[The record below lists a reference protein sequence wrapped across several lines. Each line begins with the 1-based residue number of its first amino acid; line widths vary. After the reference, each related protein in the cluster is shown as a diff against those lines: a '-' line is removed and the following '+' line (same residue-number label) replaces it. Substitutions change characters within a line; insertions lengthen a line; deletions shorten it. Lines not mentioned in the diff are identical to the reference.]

1 MAAIICIREN
11 QLREVVEM
19 PEIDLKKFKFKFM
32 FNSENMEEFIK
43 DLGIEVLRDA
53 PILSGCIKL
62 LKGSKYKINGKET
75 GTNRDNIYKQIFE
88 DGRQLTIVNDF
99 YDNTH
104 MILVF
109 TNHYVDT
116 SDRNPD
122 FSLTDPE
129 IDLVIGELSDKLRL
143 YEGLPITTLE
153 LYKSGIYNDDNIAWC
168 LYSSFTGFNT
178 PDIDVHKKSMSASE
192 NKPEIYVGVIHGD
205 VNGAITTTNR
215 VTENGLDPG
224 IFDGCD
230 FVIAGHIHKRQ
241 EIKKN
246 GVPIVYCSSI
256 RQRDMGESINGH
268 GFVLWDVED
277 AEDIE
282 YKYVDIPN
290 PDGGFYKFVVNDI
303 SDIENDKEE
312 LLNY

>member
-1 MAAIICIREN
+1 MVTKIIACSDIHI
-11 QLREVVEM
+11 
-19 PEIDLKKFKFKFM
+19 P
-32 FNSENMEEFIK
+32 S
-43 DLGIEVLRDA
+43 
-53 PILSGCIKL
+53 
-62 LKGSKYKINGKET
+62 LKGIDELKET
-75 GTNRDNIYKQIFE
+75 LTVFIEKCKKIVKDEDGPENVRIVVAGDIFHNKLAITNESILCAHWFFSELDKICKTFIVIGNHDFLMNNTGRVDSLSPLFEIGSYKQVYFL
-88 DGRQLTIVNDF
+88 DK
-99 YDNTH
+99 
-104 MILVF
+104 
-109 TNHYVDT
+109 
-116 SDRNPD
+116 
-122 FSLTDPE
+122 
-129 IDLVIGELSDKLRL
+129 EL
-143 YEGLPITTLE
+143 GLQ
-153 LYKSGIYNDDNIAWC
+153 SGIYKDDNIAWC

-178 PDIDVHKKSMSASE
+178 PDINVHKEAEKGTDNPA
-192 NKPEIYVGVIHGD
+192 EIYVGVIHGD

-246 GVPIVYCSSI
+246 GVRIVYCSSI

-277 AEDIE
+277 KEDIE

-290 PDGGFYKFVVNDI
+290 VDGGFYKFVVNSI

>member
-1 MAAIICIREN
+1 MVTKIIACSDIHI
-11 QLREVVEM
+11 
-19 PEIDLKKFKFKFM
+19 P
-32 FNSENMEEFIK
+32 S
-43 DLGIEVLRDA
+43 
-53 PILSGCIKL
+53 
-62 LKGSKYKINGKET
+62 LKGIDELKET
-75 GTNRDNIYKQIFE
+75 LTVFIEKCKKIVKDEDGPENVRIVVAGDVFHNKLAITNESILCAHWFFSELDKICKTFIVIGNHDFLMNNTGRVDSLSPLFEIGSYKQVYFL
-88 DGRQLTIVNDF
+88 DK
-99 YDNTH
+99 
-104 MILVF
+104 
-109 TNHYVDT
+109 
-116 SDRNPD
+116 
-122 FSLTDPE
+122 
-129 IDLVIGELSDKLRL
+129 EL
-143 YEGLPITTLE
+143 GLQ
-153 LYKSGIYNDDNIAWC
+153 SGIYKDDNIAWC

-178 PDIDVHKKSMSASE
+178 PDINVHKEAEKGTDNPA
-192 NKPEIYVGVIHGD
+192 EIYVGVIHGD

-246 GVPIVYCSSI
+246 GVRIVYCSSI

-277 AEDIE
+277 KEDIE

-290 PDGGFYKFVVNDI
+290 VDGGFYKFVVNSI

>member
-1 MAAIICIREN
+1 MVTKIIACSDIHI
-11 QLREVVEM
+11 
-19 PEIDLKKFKFKFM
+19 P
-32 FNSENMEEFIK
+32 S
-43 DLGIEVLRDA
+43 
-53 PILSGCIKL
+53 
-62 LKGSKYKINGKET
+62 LKGIDELKET
-75 GTNRDNIYKQIFE
+75 LAVFIEKCKKIVKEE
-88 DGRQLTIVNDF
+88 DGPENVRIVVAGDIFHNKLAIT
-99 YDNTH
+99 NES
-104 MILVF
+104 ILCAHWF
-109 TNHYVDT
+109 
-116 SDRNPD
+116 
-122 FSLTDPE
+122 FSELDKICKTF
-129 IDLVIGELSDKLRL
+129 IVIGNHDFLMNNTGRVDSLSPLFEIGSYNQVYFLDKEL
-143 YEGLPITTLE
+143 GLQ
-153 LYKSGIYNDDNIAWC
+153 SGIYKDDNIAWC

-178 PDIDVHKKSMSASE
+178 PDINVHKEAEKGTDNPA
-192 NKPEIYVGVIHGD
+192 EIYVGVIHGD

-246 GVPIVYCSSI
+246 GVRIVYCSSI

-268 GFVLWDVED
+268 GFVVWDTED

>member
-1 MAAIICIREN
+1 MVTKIIACSDIHI
-11 QLREVVEM
+11 
-19 PEIDLKKFKFKFM
+19 P
-32 FNSENMEEFIK
+32 S
-43 DLGIEVLRDA
+43 
-53 PILSGCIKL
+53 
-62 LKGSKYKINGKET
+62 LKGIDELKET
-75 GTNRDNIYKQIFE
+75 LTVFLEKCRKIVKEE
-88 DGRQLTIVNDF
+88 DGPENVRVVVAGDIFHQKIAITNES
-99 YDNTH
+99 
-104 MILVF
+104 ILCANWF
-109 TNHYVDT
+109 
-116 SDRNPD
+116 
-122 FSLTDPE
+122 FSELDKICKTF
-129 IDLVIGELSDKLRL
+129 IVIGNHDFLMNNTGRVDSLSPLFEIGSYEQVYFLDKELDF
-143 YEGLPITTLE
+143 
-153 LYKSGIYNDDNIAWC
+153 KSGVYKDDNVAWC

-178 PDIDVHKKSMSASE
+178 PEIEVFREADGGTSNPADV
-192 NKPEIYVGVIHGD
+192 YVGVIHGD

-246 GVPIVYCSSI
+246 GIRIVYCSSI

-268 GFVLWDVED
+268 GFVLWDIED
-277 AEDIE
+277 PEDIE

-303 SDIENDKEE
+303 SDIQNDKEE

>member
-1 MAAIICIREN
+1 MVTKIIACSDIHI
-11 QLREVVEM
+11 
-19 PEIDLKKFKFKFM
+19 P
-32 FNSENMEEFIK
+32 S
-43 DLGIEVLRDA
+43 
-53 PILSGCIKL
+53 
-62 LKGSKYKINGKET
+62 LKGIDELKET
-75 GTNRDNIYKQIFE
+75 LTVFIEKCKKIVKDEDGPENVRIVVAGDIFHNKLAITNESILCAHWFFSELDKICKTFIVIGNHDFLMNNTGRVDSLSPLFEIGSYKQVYFL
-88 DGRQLTIVNDF
+88 DK
-99 YDNTH
+99 
-104 MILVF
+104 
-109 TNHYVDT
+109 
-116 SDRNPD
+116 
-122 FSLTDPE
+122 
-129 IDLVIGELSDKLRL
+129 EL
-143 YEGLPITTLE
+143 GLQ
-153 LYKSGIYNDDNIAWC
+153 SGIYKDDNIAWC

-178 PDIDVHKKSMSASE
+178 PDINVHKEAEKGTDNPA
-192 NKPEIYVGVIHGD
+192 EIYVGVIHGD

-246 GVPIVYCSSI
+246 GVRIVYCSSI

-268 GFVLWDVED
+268 GFVLWDIED
-277 AEDIE
+277 PENIE

-303 SDIENDKEE
+303 SDIQNDKEE

>member
-1 MAAIICIREN
+1 MVTKIIACSDIHIPS
-11 QLREVVEM
+11 LKG
-19 PEIDLKKFKFKFM
+19 IDELKETLTVFIEKCKKIVKDEDG
-32 FNSENMEEFIK
+32 SENVRIVVAGDIFHNKLAITNESILCAHWFFSELDKICKTFIVIGNH
-43 DLGIEVLRDA
+43 DFLMNNTGRVDSLR
-53 PILSGCIKL
+53 PLFEI
-62 LKGSKYKINGKET
+62 GS
-75 GTNRDNIYKQIFE
+75 YKQVYFL
-88 DGRQLTIVNDF
+88 DK
-99 YDNTH
+99 
-104 MILVF
+104 
-109 TNHYVDT
+109 
-116 SDRNPD
+116 
-122 FSLTDPE
+122 
-129 IDLVIGELSDKLRL
+129 EL
-143 YEGLPITTLE
+143 GLQ
-153 LYKSGIYNDDNIAWC
+153 SGIYKDDNIAWC

-178 PDIDVHKKSMSASE
+178 PDINVHKEAEKGTDNPA
-192 NKPEIYVGVIHGD
+192 EIYVGVIHGD

-246 GVPIVYCSSI
+246 GVRIVYCSSI

-268 GFVLWDVED
+268 GFVVWDTED

-290 PDGGFYKFVVNDI
+290 PNGGFYKFVVNDI
-303 SDIENDKEE
+303 SDIQNDKEE

>member
-1 MAAIICIREN
+1 MVTKIIACSDIHIPS
-11 QLREVVEM
+11 LKG
-19 PEIDLKKFKFKFM
+19 IDELKETLTVFIEKCKKIVKDEDG
-32 FNSENMEEFIK
+32 SENVRIVVAGDIFHNKLAITNESILCAHWFFSELDKICKTFIVIGNH
-43 DLGIEVLRDA
+43 DFLMNNTGRVDS
-53 PILSGCIKL
+53 LSPLFEI
-62 LKGSKYKINGKET
+62 GS
-75 GTNRDNIYKQIFE
+75 YKQVYFL
-88 DGRQLTIVNDF
+88 DK
-99 YDNTH
+99 
-104 MILVF
+104 
-109 TNHYVDT
+109 
-116 SDRNPD
+116 
-122 FSLTDPE
+122 
-129 IDLVIGELSDKLRL
+129 EL
-143 YEGLPITTLE
+143 GLQ
-153 LYKSGIYNDDNIAWC
+153 SGIYKDDNIAWC

-178 PDIDVHKKSMSASE
+178 PDINVHKEAEKGTDNPA
-192 NKPEIYVGVIHGD
+192 EIYVGVIHGD

-246 GVPIVYCSSI
+246 GVRIVYCSSI

-268 GFVLWDVED
+268 GFVVWDTED

-290 PDGGFYKFVVNDI
+290 PNGGFYKFVVNDI
-303 SDIENDKEE
+303 SDIQNDKEE

>member
-153 LYKSGIYNDDNIAWC
+153 LYKSGIYKDD
-168 LYSSFTGFNT
+168 
-178 PDIDVHKKSMSASE
+178 DSAIE
-192 NKPEIYVGVIHGD
+192 RFKM
-205 VNGAITTTNR
+205 
-215 VTENGLDPG
+215 
-224 IFDGCD
+224 
-230 FVIAGHIHKRQ
+230 RQ
-241 EIKKN
+241 EDIQEQNKN
-246 GVPIVYCSSI
+246 KYKQQLITHFE
-256 RQRDMGESINGH
+256 ESFKFRLITFYTKLREFG
-268 GFVLWDVED
+268 L
-277 AEDIE
+277 EDIMRKLDE
-282 YKYVDIPN
+282 FGYLDERFRGDDI
-290 PDGGFYKFVVNDI
+290 FIYEEEARRLLARRLCAMSFKNDI
-303 SDIENDKEE
+303 EILMNQGIIDKSR
-312 LLNY
+312 LTYKI

>member
-1 MAAIICIREN
+1 MEKNIDNEILKNMYTAQLAMHSQEMIGII
-11 QLREVVEM
+11 
-19 PEIDLKKFKFKFM
+19 PEITFFEFMDKIKTEPYDGREEFDLIRAELPDWVKELDLK
-32 FNSENMEEFIK
+32 
-43 DLGIEVLRDA
+43 
-53 PILSGCIKL
+53 SGV
-62 LKGSKYKINGKET
+62 YT
-75 GTNRDNIYKQIFE
+75 
-88 DGRQLTIVNDF
+88 
-99 YDNTH
+99 
-104 MILVF
+104 
-109 TNHYVDT
+109 
-116 SDRNPD
+116 
-122 FSLTDPE
+122 
-129 IDLVIGELSDKLRL
+129 
-143 YEGLPITTLE
+143 
-153 LYKSGIYNDDNIAWC
+153 DDNIAWC

-178 PDIDVHKKSMSASE
+178 PDIAMHKE
-192 NKPEIYVGVIHGD
+192 VNKDKDLIYVGVIHGD

-215 VTENGLDPG
+215 VTDNGLDPG

-246 GVPIVYCSSI
+246 GVRIVYCSSI

-277 AEDIE
+277 KEDIE

-290 PDGGFYKFVVNDI
+290 VDGGYYKFVVNSI

>member
-1 MAAIICIREN
+1 MVTKIIACSDIHI
-11 QLREVVEM
+11 
-19 PEIDLKKFKFKFM
+19 P
-32 FNSENMEEFIK
+32 S
-43 DLGIEVLRDA
+43 
-53 PILSGCIKL
+53 
-62 LKGSKYKINGKET
+62 LKGIDELKET
-75 GTNRDNIYKQIFE
+75 LTVFIEKCKKIVEDEDGPENVRIVVAGDVFHNKLAITNESILCANWFFSELDKICKTFIVIGNHDFLMNNTGRVDSLSPLFEIGSYKQVYFL
-88 DGRQLTIVNDF
+88 DK
-99 YDNTH
+99 
-104 MILVF
+104 
-109 TNHYVDT
+109 
-116 SDRNPD
+116 
-122 FSLTDPE
+122 
-129 IDLVIGELSDKLRL
+129 EL
-143 YEGLPITTLE
+143 GLQ
-153 LYKSGIYNDDNIAWC
+153 SGIYKDDNIAWC

-178 PDIDVHKKSMSASE
+178 PDINVHKEAEKGTDNPA
-192 NKPEIYVGVIHGD
+192 EIYVGVIHGD

-246 GVPIVYCSSI
+246 GVRIVYCSSI

-268 GFVLWDVED
+268 GFVLWDIED
-277 AEDIE
+277 PEDIE

-303 SDIENDKEE
+303 SDIQNDKEE

>member
-1 MAAIICIREN
+1 MVTKIIACSDIHI
-11 QLREVVEM
+11 
-19 PEIDLKKFKFKFM
+19 P
-32 FNSENMEEFIK
+32 S
-43 DLGIEVLRDA
+43 
-53 PILSGCIKL
+53 
-62 LKGSKYKINGKET
+62 LKGIDELKET
-75 GTNRDNIYKQIFE
+75 LTVFIEKCKKIVKDEDGPKNVRIVVAGDIFHNKLAITNESILCAHWFFSELDKICKTFIVIGNHDFLMNNTGRVDSLSPLFEIGSYKQVYFL
-88 DGRQLTIVNDF
+88 DK
-99 YDNTH
+99 
-104 MILVF
+104 
-109 TNHYVDT
+109 
-116 SDRNPD
+116 
-122 FSLTDPE
+122 
-129 IDLVIGELSDKLRL
+129 EL
-143 YEGLPITTLE
+143 GLQ
-153 LYKSGIYNDDNIAWC
+153 SGIYKDDNIAWC

-178 PDIDVHKKSMSASE
+178 PDINVHKEAEKGTDNPA
-192 NKPEIYVGVIHGD
+192 EIYVGVIHGD

-246 GVPIVYCSSI
+246 GVRIVYCSSI

-268 GFVLWDVED
+268 GFVVWDTED

-290 PDGGFYKFVVNDI
+290 PNGGFYKFVVNDI
-303 SDIENDKEE
+303 SDIQNDKEE

>member
-1 MAAIICIREN
+1 MVTKIIACSDIHI
-11 QLREVVEM
+11 
-19 PEIDLKKFKFKFM
+19 P
-32 FNSENMEEFIK
+32 S
-43 DLGIEVLRDA
+43 
-53 PILSGCIKL
+53 
-62 LKGSKYKINGKET
+62 LKGIDELKET
-75 GTNRDNIYKQIFE
+75 LTVFIEKCKKIVKDE
-88 DGRQLTIVNDF
+88 DGPENVRIVVAGDIFHNKLAIT
-99 YDNTH
+99 NES
-104 MILVF
+104 ILCAHWF
-109 TNHYVDT
+109 
-116 SDRNPD
+116 
-122 FSLTDPE
+122 FSELDKICKTF
-129 IDLVIGELSDKLRL
+129 IVIGNHDFLMNNTGRVDSLSPLFEIGSYEQVYFLDKEL
-143 YEGLPITTLE
+143 GLQ
-153 LYKSGIYNDDNIAWC
+153 SGIYKDDNIAWC

-178 PDIDVHKKSMSASE
+178 PDINVHKEAEKGTDNPA
-192 NKPEIYVGVIHGD
+192 EIYVGVIHGD

-246 GVPIVYCSSI
+246 GVRIVYCSSI

-268 GFVLWDVED
+268 GFVVWDTED

-290 PDGGFYKFVVNDI
+290 PNGGFYKFVVNDI
-303 SDIENDKEE
+303 SDIQNDKEE

>member
-1 MAAIICIREN
+1 MVTKIIACSDIHI
-11 QLREVVEM
+11 
-19 PEIDLKKFKFKFM
+19 P
-32 FNSENMEEFIK
+32 S
-43 DLGIEVLRDA
+43 
-53 PILSGCIKL
+53 
-62 LKGSKYKINGKET
+62 LKGIDELKET
-75 GTNRDNIYKQIFE
+75 LTVFIEKCKKIVKDE
-88 DGRQLTIVNDF
+88 DGPENVRIVVAGDIFHNKLAIT
-99 YDNTH
+99 NES
-104 MILVF
+104 ILCAHWF
-109 TNHYVDT
+109 
-116 SDRNPD
+116 
-122 FSLTDPE
+122 FSELDKICKTF
-129 IDLVIGELSDKLRL
+129 IVIGNHDFLMNNTGRVDSLSPLFEIGSYNQVYFLDKEL
-143 YEGLPITTLE
+143 GLQ
-153 LYKSGIYNDDNIAWC
+153 SGIYKDDNIAWC

-178 PDIDVHKKSMSASE
+178 PDINVHKEVEKGTDNPA
-192 NKPEIYVGVIHGD
+192 EIYVGVIHGD

-246 GVPIVYCSSI
+246 GVRIVYCSSI

-268 GFVLWDVED
+268 GFVVWDTED

-290 PDGGFYKFVVNDI
+290 PNGGFYKFVVNDI
-303 SDIENDKEE
+303 SDIQNDKEE

>member
-1 MAAIICIREN
+1 MVTKIIACSDIHIPQLKGIDEIKEILSRFLTECKKIVENEDGPENVRIVVAGDIFHNKNQITPESIMAANWFFSELDKICKTFIVIGNHDFLMNNTGRVDS
-11 QLREVVEM
+11 LS
-19 PEIDLKKFKFKFM
+19 PLFEI
-32 FNSENMEEFIK
+32 
-43 DLGIEVLRDA
+43 
-53 PILSGCIKL
+53 
-62 LKGSKYKINGKET
+62 GS
-75 GTNRDNIYKQIFE
+75 YKQVYFL
-88 DGRQLTIVNDF
+88 DK
-99 YDNTH
+99 
-104 MILVF
+104 
-109 TNHYVDT
+109 
-116 SDRNPD
+116 
-122 FSLTDPE
+122 
-129 IDLVIGELSDKLRL
+129 EL
-143 YEGLPITTLE
+143 GLQ
-153 LYKSGIYNDDNIAWC
+153 SGIYKDDNIAWC

-178 PDIDVHKKSMSASE
+178 P
-192 NKPEIYVGVIHGD
+192 EIEMFREADSGTSNPANVYVGVIHGD

-246 GVPIVYCSSI
+246 GVRIVYCSSI

-277 AEDIE
+277 PEDIE

-290 PDGGFYKFVVNDI
+290 PNGGFYKFVVNDI
-303 SDIENDKEE
+303 SDIQNDKEE

>member
-1 MAAIICIREN
+1 MVTKIIACSDIHI
-11 QLREVVEM
+11 
-19 PEIDLKKFKFKFM
+19 P
-32 FNSENMEEFIK
+32 S
-43 DLGIEVLRDA
+43 
-53 PILSGCIKL
+53 
-62 LKGSKYKINGKET
+62 LKGIDELKET
-75 GTNRDNIYKQIFE
+75 LTVFIEKCKKIVKDEDGPENVRIVVAGDIFHNKLAITNESILCAHWFFSELDKICKTFIVIGNHDFLMNNTGRVDSLSPLFEIGSYKQVYFL
-88 DGRQLTIVNDF
+88 DK
-99 YDNTH
+99 
-104 MILVF
+104 
-109 TNHYVDT
+109 
-116 SDRNPD
+116 
-122 FSLTDPE
+122 
-129 IDLVIGELSDKLRL
+129 EL
-143 YEGLPITTLE
+143 GLQ
-153 LYKSGIYNDDNIAWC
+153 SGIYKDDNIAWC

-178 PDIDVHKKSMSASE
+178 PDINVHKEAEKGTDNPA
-192 NKPEIYVGVIHGD
+192 EIYVGVIHGD

-246 GVPIVYCSSI
+246 GVRIVYCSSI

-268 GFVLWDVED
+268 GFVVWDIED

-290 PDGGFYKFVVNDI
+290 PNGGFYKFVVNDI
-303 SDIENDKEE
+303 SDIQNDKEE

>member
-1 MAAIICIREN
+1 MVTKIIACSDIHI
-11 QLREVVEM
+11 
-19 PEIDLKKFKFKFM
+19 P
-32 FNSENMEEFIK
+32 S
-43 DLGIEVLRDA
+43 
-53 PILSGCIKL
+53 
-62 LKGSKYKINGKET
+62 LKGIDELKET
-75 GTNRDNIYKQIFE
+75 LTVFIEKCKKIVKDEDGPENVRIVVAGDIFHNKLAITNESILCANWFFSELDKICKTFIVIGNHDFLMNNTGRVDSLSPLFEIGSYKQVYFL
-88 DGRQLTIVNDF
+88 DK
-99 YDNTH
+99 
-104 MILVF
+104 
-109 TNHYVDT
+109 
-116 SDRNPD
+116 
-122 FSLTDPE
+122 
-129 IDLVIGELSDKLRL
+129 EL
-143 YEGLPITTLE
+143 GLQ
-153 LYKSGIYNDDNIAWC
+153 SGIYKDDNIAWC

-178 PDIDVHKKSMSASE
+178 PDINVHKEAEKGTDNPA
-192 NKPEIYVGVIHGD
+192 EIYVGVIHGD

-246 GVPIVYCSSI
+246 GVRIVYCSSI

-268 GFVLWDVED
+268 GFVVWDTED

-290 PDGGFYKFVVNDI
+290 PNGGFYKFVVNDI
-303 SDIENDKEE
+303 SDIQNDKEE

>member
-1 MAAIICIREN
+1 MVTKIIACSDIHI
-11 QLREVVEM
+11 
-19 PEIDLKKFKFKFM
+19 P
-32 FNSENMEEFIK
+32 S
-43 DLGIEVLRDA
+43 
-53 PILSGCIKL
+53 
-62 LKGSKYKINGKET
+62 LKGIDELKET
-75 GTNRDNIYKQIFE
+75 LTVFIEKCKKIVKDEDGPENVRIVVAGDIFHNKLAITNESILCAHWFFSELDKICKTFIVIGNHDFLMNNTGRVDSLSPLFEIGSYKQVYFL
-88 DGRQLTIVNDF
+88 DK
-99 YDNTH
+99 
-104 MILVF
+104 
-109 TNHYVDT
+109 
-116 SDRNPD
+116 
-122 FSLTDPE
+122 
-129 IDLVIGELSDKLRL
+129 EL
-143 YEGLPITTLE
+143 GLQ
-153 LYKSGIYNDDNIAWC
+153 SGIYKDDNIAWC

-178 PDIDVHKKSMSASE
+178 PDINVHKEAEKGIDNPA
-192 NKPEIYVGVIHGD
+192 EIYIGVIHGD

-246 GVPIVYCSSI
+246 GVRIVYCSSI

-268 GFVLWDVED
+268 GFVVWDTED

-290 PDGGFYKFVVNDI
+290 PNGGFYKFVVNDI
-303 SDIENDKEE
+303 SDIQNDKEE